1 MIKAG
6 SQVQDPQNDVMGRET
21 VEEDG
26 KVPLWRKG
34 MVGEGRG
41 GGVSGKLLKKL
52 TCESE

>member
-26 KVPLWRKG
+26 KVPPWRRG
-34 MVGEGRG
+34 MVGE